1 LKQLLDY
8 DRVKLEQYDNI
19 YFLGIG
25 GIGMSAL
32 ARWFMKKGLRVSG
45 YDKTSTA
52 LTSELQSE
60 GMKIHFEDD
69 VKNIPLEVITEKEKT
84 LVIFTPAIPKDHQEH
99 NYLKEKGYTINK
111 RSEVLGLI
119 SKGYK
124 TVAVAGT
131 HGKTTTSS
139 MVAHILK
146 TSKKSMVAFLGGI
159 TTNYNSN
166 LVMEGE
172 VTAETIAVAEAD
184 EFDRSFLRLFPEI
197 AIVTSA
203 DADHLDIYGDHNAI
217 ITSFRD
223 FIRQVNSGGHLIIHE
238 SVAEKL
244 ASDITHVKQHIYS
257 MSRGQFFAG
266 NITAKSGFFEFDL
279 HGFGKVEHIRLGVPG
294 FHNIENAIAA
304 SIAASLCGVDL
315 PTIKKALES
324 FSGVKRRFEFI
335 LKGRKVIF
343 VDDYAHH
350 PAEIEAFLKSMK
362 SMYQNRKLTVV
373 FQPHLFSRT
382 RDFAEGFS
390 KSLSIADEVVL
401 MDIYPARELP
411 IPGVDSDMVFK
422 NITSK
427 NKVRASKQDLMSKLD
442 KLDVDVLTT
451 VGAGD
456 IDTFIAPIKEMLTR
470 KYEV

>member
-1 LKQLLDY
+1 
-8 DRVKLEQYDNI
+8 VKLAQYDNI

-25 GIGMSAL
+25 GIGMSSL

-45 YDKTSTA
+45 YDKTSTV
-52 LTSELQSE
+52 LTKELEKE
-60 GMKIHFEDD
+60 GMIVHYDD
-69 VKNIPLEVITEKEKT
+69 AVNSIPQEVIQGKDKT
-84 LVIFTPAIPKDHQEH
+84 LVIFTPAIPKDHKEQA
-99 NYLKEKGYTINK
+99 YLKEQGYTIMK
-111 RSEVLGLI
+111 RSQVLGLI
-119 SKGYK
+119 SKDYT

-146 TSKKSMVAFLGGI
+146 TAGKSMVGFLGGI

-166 LVMEGE
+166 LIMQGE
-172 VTAETIAVAEAD
+172 VSKDTIAVAEAD
-184 EFDRSFLRLFPEI
+184 EFDRSFLTLFPEI

-203 DADHLDIYGDHNAI
+203 DADHLDIYGDH
-217 ITSFRD
+217 TSVINSFKD
-223 FIRQVNSGGHLIIHE
+223 FIKQINKGGHLIIHE
-238 SVAEKL
+238 SIAELL
-244 ASDITHVKQHIYS
+244 ASEVNHVTKHIYS

-266 NITAKSGFFEFDL
+266 NIKAKSGFFEFDL
-279 HGFGKVEHIRLGVPG
+279 HGFGKVEHVRLGVPG

-304 SIAASLCGVDL
+304 SIAATHCGVDL

-324 FSGVKRRFEFI
+324 FAGVKRRFEFI
-335 LKGRKVIF
+335 LKGNRVIF

-362 SMYQNRKLTVV
+362 SMYGSKKLTVI
-373 FQPHLFSRT
+373 FQPHLYSRT

-390 KSLSIADEVVL
+390 KSLSIADQLVL
-401 MDIYPARELP
+401 LDIYPARELP

-422 NITSK
+422 DVRSPIK
-427 NKVRASKQDLMSKLD
+427 IRANKDNLMEKLEQ
-442 KLDVDVLTT
+442 LDIEVLAT

-456 IDTFIAPIKEMLTR
+456 IDTFIQPIQKMLKR
-470 KYEV
+470 KYES